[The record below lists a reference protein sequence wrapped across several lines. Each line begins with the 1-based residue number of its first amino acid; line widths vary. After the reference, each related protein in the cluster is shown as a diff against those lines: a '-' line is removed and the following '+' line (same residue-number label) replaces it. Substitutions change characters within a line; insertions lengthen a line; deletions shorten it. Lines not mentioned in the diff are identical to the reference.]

1 MRFLFFSIKTTKKGV
16 GMVASHS
23 YFLKQIFIN
32 KADYFRIMIERKQV
46 KVNNTLKYVLMG
58 ISIGSA
64 VLSLVSVSISLY
76 LSNKK

>member
-1 MRFLFFSIKTTKKGV
+1 
-16 GMVASHS
+16 MVASHS